1 MNWCVI
7 RHPET
12 GGLAAVAES
21 SLPHHRGRG
30 WIRVSDLRVDPVTFD
45 LDEYAEAPDLDAAPA
60 AEATTPAEATFGTSG
75 TAAGDPPAEPSMISK
90 EKAR

>member
-30 WIRVSDLRVDPVTFD
+30 WIRVSDFRVDPVTFD
-45 LDEYAEAPDLDAAPA
+45 LDEYTEAPDLD

-75 TAAGDPPAEPSMISK
+75 TAAGDPPAEPRMISK